1 MFRYSRNLAV
11 LHTDETFMPERRAV
25 WSSWNYIGS
34 RDAVRDSVCV
44 TYWMN
49 RLQNIESDKP
59 LFVTL
64 NPPRPPRAGTL
75 SHSEVYDHPIFDAKA
90 MIAQRKLWLLQGK
103 RKYLVLRLLLRCRL
117 PRRWLAGG
125 ARSRRAARRR
135 ATTVAGAK

>member
-1 MFRYSRNLAV
+1 MRRINGGVIVTDSTGHSERFDHVVLASHADQALATIADPSTKERELLGMFRYSRNLAV

-59 LFVTL
+59 LL
-64 NPPRPPRAGTL
+64 
-75 SHSEVYDHPIFDAKA
+75 
-90 MIAQRKLWLLQGK
+90 
-103 RKYLVLRLLLRCRL
+103 
-117 PRRWLAGG
+117 
-125 ARSRRAARRR
+125 
-135 ATTVAGAK
+135 